1 MSYRLLLAAVA
12 GLLGAAAFPTVGIWP
27 LAFVSVAGLSVAV
40 SGQRARRGALLGLVY
55 GAGLFLPMLHWTAT
69 YVGALPWLILVF
81 SQTWYLGLLGA
92 ALPVVQRH
100 RFGAVV
106 SAALWVVE
114 EALRD
119 RLPFGGFPWGRWAFS
134 QARSP
139 LKWFAALGG
148 APLVT
153 FAVALA
159 GTLLAAAVLGPRL
172 ENLAGNQGPAGHA
185 GPAGNHGPAGEHDPV
200 WRGGHLVAAVLVVLI
215 GGSLA
220 YPLRPEARPS
230 RSTTVAAVQGD
241 VPDRGLEFNARRR
254 QVLDNHVAQTLRLA
268 ADIKAGRLPRPS
280 LVLWP
285 ENASDID
292 PTTNADA
299 AAVIQRAVDAVGVP
313 ILVGAL
319 IDGPGLSH
327 VTNAGIVWMP
337 STSAA
342 PGPGQRYVKRHPV
355 PYGEYIPL
363 RSLAR
368 AVSSKVDLVGR
379 DMVSGKGDGLLTQ
392 TPYPVGDVICF
403 EIAYDSLVTSSVR
416 AGAQLLVVQTNNA
429 TFGHSAETYQQLAM
443 SQLRAVEHARTVV
456 QVATSGKSA
465 IIGADGRVVAAS
477 GPLFTADVLVRTVP
491 LSGSTTLATR
501 TGAAAEW
508 ILVALGLLGLA
519 VGGWRNRR
527 IARQARGGA
536 PRSGRRG
543 IAGTSSRDTAART
556 RRPRRTESH
565 PTLRGARQGR
575 GSGDRGPEQVGSR
588 SGGAASDAGDHS
600 DV

>member
-1 MSYRLLLAAVA
+1 MIYRLLLAAGS
-12 GLLGAAAFPTVGIWP
+12 GLLGAAAFPKLGIWP
-27 LAFVSVAGLSVAV
+27 LAFLSVAGLSIAV

-55 GAGLFLPMLHWTAT
+55 GAGLFGPMLHWTAT
-69 YVGALPWLILVF
+69 YVGSAPWLVLVF
-81 SQTWYLGLLGA
+81 SQTWFLMLLGA
-92 ALPVVQRH
+92 VLPVVQRL
-100 RFGAVV
+100 RFGAVLT
-106 SAALWVVE
+106 AALWVAQ
-114 EALRD
+114 EALRG
-119 RLPFGGFPWGRWAFS
+119 RVPFGGFPWGRWAFS
-134 QARSP
+134 QAQSP

-153 FAVALA
+153 FAVALIGA
-159 GTLLAAAVLGPRL
+159 LLAAAVLGELNADRDSSR
-172 ENLAGNQGPAGHA
+172 AR
-185 GPAGNHGPAGEHDPV
+185 
-200 WRGGHLVAAVLVVLI
+200 RGGQLVAAVLVVLI
-215 GGSLA
+215 GGALA
-220 YPLRPEARPS
+220 YPLRPTGQPDQSGQLAQPGR
-230 RSTTVAAVQGD
+230 TVTVAAIQGN
-241 VPDRGLEFNARRR
+241 VPDRGLDFNARRR
-254 QVLDNHVAQTLRLA
+254 QVLDNHVAQTLALA
-268 ADIKAGRLPRPS
+268 TEIKAGRLPQPS

-319 IDGPGLSH
+319 LEGPGPSH

-337 STSAA
+337 SDSAA

-368 AVSSKVDLVGR
+368 AVSDKVDLVSR
-379 DMVSGKGDGLLTQ
+379 DMAAGDGDGLLTQ
-392 TPYPVGDVICF
+392 TPFPVGDVICF

-465 IIGADGRVVAAS
+465 IIGADGRVVAES

-508 ILVALGLLGLA
+508 ALVALGLLGLG
-519 VGGWRNRR
+519 VGGWQNRR
-527 IARQARGGA
+527 LARQVRGDVPTA
-536 PRSGRRG
+536 RSGRQERG
-543 IAGTSSRDTAART
+543 T
-556 RRPRRTESH
+556 
-565 PTLRGARQGR
+565 
-575 GSGDRGPEQVGSR
+575 GDRGREQVGNR
-588 SGGAASDAGDHS
+588 AGGATSHPGDHP
-600 DV
+600 DL

>member
-1 MSYRLLLAAVA
+1 MIYRLLLAAGS
-12 GLLGAAAFPTVGIWP
+12 GLLGAAAFPKVGIWP
-27 LAFVSVAGLSVAV
+27 LAFLSVAGLSIAV
-40 SGQRARRGALLGLVY
+40 SGQRSRRGALLGLVY

-69 YVGALPWLILVF
+69 YVGAVPWLVLVF
-81 SQTWYLGLLGA
+81 SQTWFLILLGA
-92 ALPVVQRH
+92 ALPVVQRV
-100 RFGAVV
+100 RFGTVLT
-106 SAALWVVE
+106 AALWVAQ
-114 EALRD
+114 EALRG

-134 QARSP
+134 QAQSP

-153 FAVALA
+153 FAVALIGA
-159 GTLLAAAVLGPRL
+159 LLAAAVLGDRHKVSDTG
-172 ENLAGNQGPAGHA
+172 LARRELSDPDLARRAGQLA
-185 GPAGNHGPAGEHDPV
+185 
-200 WRGGHLVAAVLVVLI
+200 AAVLVVLV

-220 YPLRPEARPS
+220 YPLRPADPPAPGAQPGPDGAG
-230 RSTTVAAVQGD
+230 RSVTVAAVQGN

-254 QVLDNHVAQTLRLA
+254 QVLDNHVAQTLKLA
-268 ADIKAGRLPRPS
+268 ADVKAGRSPRPS

-292 PTTNADA
+292 PTTNPDA

-319 IDGPGLSH
+319 IDGPGPTH

-337 STSAA
+337 SDSAA

-368 AVSSKVDLVGR
+368 AVSDKVDLVSR
-379 DMVSGKGDGLLTQ
+379 DMVAGSGDGLLTQ
-392 TPYPVGDVICF
+392 TPFPVGDVICF

-429 TFGHSAETYQQLAM
+429 TFGHSAETYQQLEM
-443 SQLRAVEHARTVV
+443 SRLRAVEHGRTVV

-465 IIGADGRVVAAS
+465 IIGADGRMLAAS

-491 LSGSTTLATR
+491 LSRSTTLATR

-508 ILVALGLLGLA
+508 TLVALGLLGLV
-519 VGGWRNRR
+519 VGGWLNRR
-527 IARQARGGA
+527 LARRIRGGA
-536 PRSGRRG
+536 PAARSGRQERG
-543 IAGTSSRDTAART
+543 T
-556 RRPRRTESH
+556 
-565 PTLRGARQGR
+565 
-575 GSGDRGPEQVGSR
+575 GDRGREQVGSR
-588 SGGAASDAGDHS
+588 AGGATSDAGDHPHL
-600 DV
+600 

>member
-1 MSYRLLLAAVA
+1 
-12 GLLGAAAFPTVGIWP
+12 
-27 LAFVSVAGLSVAV
+27 
-40 SGQRARRGALLGLVY
+40 VY
-55 GAGLFLPMLHWTAT
+55 GAGLFGPMLHWTST

-81 SQTWYLGLLGA
+81 SQTWFLALLGA

-100 RFGAVV
+100 RFGAAT
-106 SAALWVVE
+106 SAALWVAE
-114 EALRD
+114 EAARD

-134 QARSP
+134 QASSP

-153 FAVALA
+153 FAVALT
-159 GTLLAAAVLGPRL
+159 GTLLAAAVLERGRRPWRWAGRL
-172 ENLAGNQGPAGHA
+172 A
-185 GPAGNHGPAGEHDPV
+185 
-200 WRGGHLVAAVLVVLI
+200 VAALVLLV
-215 GGSLA
+215 GGALG
-220 YPLRPEARPS
+220 YPLRPAAQPG
-230 RSTTVAAVQGD
+230 RSTTVAAIQGN

-254 QVLDNHVAQTLRLA
+254 QVLDNHVAETLKLA
-268 ADIKAGRLPRPS
+268 ADIKAGRLARPA

-319 IDGPGLSH
+319 IDGPGPDH

-337 STSAA
+337 SGSAA

-379 DMVSGKGDGLLTQ
+379 DMVAGGGNGLLTQ
-392 TPYPVGDVICF
+392 PPYPVGDVICF
-403 EIAYDSLVTSSVR
+403 EVAYDSLVTSSVR
-416 AGAQLLVVQTNNA
+416 AGARLLVVQTNNA

-443 SQLRAVEHARTVV
+443 SRLRAIEHARTVV

-465 IIGADGRVVAAS
+465 IIGPDGATLVGS
-477 GPLFTADVLVRTVP
+477 GPLYTADVLVRTVP

-501 TGAAAEW
+501 TGPAAEW
-508 ILVALGLLGLA
+508 VLTALGLLGLI
-519 VGGWRNRR
+519 VGVRRSSSTRR
-527 IARQARGGA
+527 IE
-536 PRSGRRG
+536 
-543 IAGTSSRDTAART
+543 
-556 RRPRRTESH
+556 RRP
-565 PTLRGARQGR
+565 GRQGR
-575 GSGDRGPEQVGSR
+575 GTGDRGRERVVSR
-588 SGGAASDAGDHS
+588 AGGAASDAGGHPDL
-600 DV
+600 